1 MKGQVLVVDDD
12 KNMTLVLA
20 ERLLKRDFRVSVA
33 NSAAEA
39 RAKLEE
45 SEPDVVVTDLNMPGQ
60 SGIELCEWVVT
71 NRADTPVIVIT
82 AFGSL
87 ETAVAAIR
95 AGAYDFITKPL
106 EIDVLT
112 IAIERALKHRLL
124 RHEVKRLRHVI
135 DSFKGFSGLL
145 GESPVMKELKE
156 LMGRVATSNAS
167 VLITGESG
175 TGKEVVARLLHEQ
188 GPRRDGPFIAQNC
201 AAVPEQLLESEL
213 FGHVRGA
220 FTDAKSDRAGLF
232 VSANQGTL
240 FLDEIGDM
248 PLSLQPKLLR
258 VLEERTV
265 RPVGGSKE
273 IPFDVRLLCATHR
286 DLEDAVANGLFR
298 NDLHFRINVI
308 QVSLPPLRARG
319 NDILLLG
326 QHYIAELAE
335 QAGKP
340 VLGLS
345 PEAADRLLSYTWPGN
360 VRELKNAMERAVAL
374 TRHEHITVDDLPERI
389 RAYKASH
396 VLVASQDPQE
406 LVSMAEVEKR
416 YIARVLQAVGG
427 NKTNAARVLGI
438 DRTTLYKKL
447 QQYRIS

>member
-1 MKGQVLVVDDD
+1 MKGQILVVDDD
-12 KNMTLVLA
+12 KSMTDVLA
-20 ERLLKRDFRVSVA
+20 ERLIKRSFAVRVA
-33 NSAAEA
+33 NSVSEA
-39 RAKLEE
+39 RAQLEE
-45 SEPDVVVTDLNMPGQ
+45 LEPDVVVTDLNMPGQ
-60 SGIELCEWVVT
+60 SGIALCEWIVT

-112 IAIERALKHRLL
+112 IAIERALKHRQL
-124 RHEVKRLRHVI
+124 RHEVRRLRHVI
-135 DSFKGFSGLL
+135 DSFKGFSELL

-156 LMGRVATSNAS
+156 LLGRVAMSNAS

-188 GPRRDGPFIAQNC
+188 GSRRDGPFIAQNC
-201 AAVPEQLLESEL
+201 AAVPEHLLESEL

-220 FTDAKSDRAGLF
+220 FTDAKADRPGLF
-232 VSANQGTL
+232 QQANQGTL

-248 PLSLQPKLLR
+248 PIALQPKLLR

-265 RPVGGSKE
+265 RPVGGTKE
-273 IPFDVRLLCATHR
+273 VSFDVRLLCATHR
-286 DLEDAVANGLFR
+286 DLEDAVAIGQFR
-298 NDLHFRINVI
+298 SDLHFRINVI
-308 QVSLPPLRARG
+308 QVALPPLRARG
-319 NDILLLG
+319 NDILVLG
-326 QHYIAELAE
+326 QYFVEKLAP
-335 QAGKP
+335 QAGKA

-345 PEAADRLLSYTWPGN
+345 PEAAERLLSYSWPGN
-360 VRELKNAMERAVAL
+360 VRELRNAIERAVAL
-374 TRHEHITVDDLPERI
+374 TQHERITVDDLPERI

-416 YIARVLQAVGG
+416 YIARVLSAVGG
-427 NKTNAARVLGI
+427 NKTTAARILGI

-447 QQYRIS
+447 QQYHIT